1 MHLQRL
7 VQRINAGFA
16 DIIALVIDDSSIKTM
31 IKYDVRERL
40 ERTIYLGNKFNIV
53 SKYVAMQEKSVE
65 VLKELLKK
73 HPEAKV
79 CVCTTMAQQ
88 AIIIEVIQAGAKD
101 FIVKPY
107 HAERVRESIKKVL
120 G

>member
-1 MHLQRL
+1 M
-7 VQRINAGFA
+7 AGIMIVDNVAFERVSMK
-16 DIIALVIDDSSIKTM
+16 DIIVQTGHEVVAEANNG
-31 IKYDVRERL
+31 YDVL
-40 ERTIYLGNKFNIV
+40 KTY
-53 SKYVAMQEKSVE
+53 EKAKPDFVIMDIAFPDDDGVQ
-65 VLKELLKK
+65 VLKELLAK

-88 AIIIEVIQAGAKD
+88 AVIIEVIQAGAKD

>member
-1 MHLQRL
+1 M
-7 VQRINAGFA
+7 AGIMIVDNVAFERVSMK
-16 DIIALVIDDSSIKTM
+16 DIIVQAGHEVVAEANNG
-31 IKYDVRERL
+31 YDVLKTYE
-40 ERTIYLGNKFNIV
+40 I
-53 SKYVAMQEKSVE
+53 SKPDMLIMDIAFPDDDGVE
-65 VLKELLKK
+65 ILKELLKK

>member
-1 MHLQRL
+1 M
-7 VQRINAGFA
+7 AGIMIVDNVAFERVSMK
-16 DIIALVIDDSSIKTM
+16 DIIVQTGHEVVAEANNG
-31 IKYDVRERL
+31 YDVLKTYESTRPDMV
-40 ERTIYLGNKFNIV
+40 IMDIAFPDDDG
-53 SKYVAMQEKSVE
+53 VE
-65 VLKELLKK
+65 VLKDLLRK

-88 AIIIEVIQAGAKD
+88 AVIIEVIQAGAKD

-107 HAERVRESIKKVL
+107 LSERVRESIKKVL